1 MFLAGEFSNIS
12 RVSKRSLQFY
22 DEIDLFK
29 PAFIDEANGYR
40 YYTAGQLSQLNQIL
54 ALKDLGLSLDQ
65 IKKMLQSD
73 VSDEEIHGMLLLQ
86 KGEMERSIRDDLQ
99 RLRRIEARV
108 NQNRAI
114 GQDLNVVIKS
124 IPAQS
129 FLAVR
134 RTFATEEELFAL
146 IEQVMSVIPEV
157 VKPKG
162 LGSLAG
168 VFWDESFLT
177 HNSDVALGY
186 LLKKDMG
193 RAVQINGTT
202 TAEVQIL
209 PAVETMASA
218 VQVGSRDVDFMGL
231 GRIAA
236 WIEANG
242 YMIAGPYR
250 EIVFEATHTGEIE
263 GATIE
268 IQMPVKRRT
277 TGAMQ
282 S

>member
-1 MFLAGEFSNIS
+1 MFLAGEFSTIS

-73 VSDEEIHGMLLLQ
+73 VSDDEIHGMLLLQ

-134 RTFATEEELFAL
+134 RTFATEEEMFAL
-146 IEQVMSVIPEV
+146 IEQMMSVIPEV
-157 VKPKG
+157 VKPKV
-162 LGSLAG
+162 LGPLAG

-177 HNSDVALGY
+177 NNSDVALGY